1 MQDLQEVVVFQE
13 KTEKLVLQD
22 SEDLKETSG
31 NVENLL
37 NLDLQVLSVNLV
49 IQEQLDSQENL
60 GKLLVEYIDIKCL
73 PVYSLTLLTLT
84 LTAL

>member
-22 SEDLKETSG
+22 SEDLKVTLG
-31 NVENLL
+31 NVENLV
-37 NLDLQVLSVNLV
+37 NPDLQVLSVNLV

-60 GKLLVEYIDIKCL
+60 GKLDFKVKLEHLESLVL
-73 PVYSLTLLTLT
+73 AVNVVSLVI
-84 LTAL
+84 